1 VIRKDRRSTTID
13 HSSTWAFVKPLATV
27 VLCFELQRYASPDD
41 AVHIYTAA
49 SGQRPGLAVA
59 DPDVADELIGLA
71 SSL

>member
-1 VIRKDRRSTTID
+1 VGRAGALAFRLDL
-13 HSSTWAFVKPLATV
+13 AFVKPLATV

>member
-1 VIRKDRRSTTID
+1 LHPRLDL
-13 HSSTWAFVKPLATV
+13 AFVKPLATV
-27 VLCFELQRYASPDD
+27 VLCFELQRHASPDD
-41 AVHIYTAA
+41 AVPTYTAA

>member
-1 VIRKDRRSTTID
+1 
-13 HSSTWAFVKPLATV
+13 
-27 VLCFELQRYASPDD
+27 LCFELQRYASPDD

>member
-1 VIRKDRRSTTID
+1 L
-13 HSSTWAFVKPLATV
+13 HSGWTWAFVKPLATLV
-27 VLCFELQRYASPDD
+27 SCFDLQRHASPDD
-41 AVHIYTAA
+41 AVPTYTAA